1 MAATLR
7 AEQLSPPP
15 ELSGREAKA
24 LCRRPRPG
32 VGGEGRFPS
41 ETLPRGGSGGRGWG
55 GGRSAS
61 ADPRSPHCLA
71 S

>member
-32 VGGEGRFPS
+32 VGG
-41 ETLPRGGSGGRGWG
+41 RGGFPRRPFPGAGVGAG
-55 GGRSAS
+55 GGEEAGALLRTPV
-61 ADPRSPHCLA
+61 PRTV
-71 S
+71 